1 MIGYL
6 ITALITIIGGI
17 MAAAGF
23 FIARKPNAK
32 ELIDKITPYQG
43 WIGIVLFLW
52 GIWQTI
58 SVILCLGW
66 ISSALIFW
74 LIWAI
79 LAFTNLFVGFLLGFG
94 LISKYALS
102 KNEEAMEKGQRI
114 RIKLMK
120 FQIPLGFISIA
131 IGILYLFWALGFF
144 YVGYAGF
151 GVIIIA
157 YIVLM
162 LVAGKPTTADESAG
176 SANPSVTPSA
186 QKQNTAS
193 TSTASTTTATISTAG
208 KGGIFYEVRLS
219 DVTCNLVGATYKI
232 GMALTAKKFVSDP
245 KTGKV
250 KEEMIN
256 DEIQIGMLKDGKEI
270 YLKGFKFTK
279 TVTTFN
285 LTVDQ
290 KPDKVGVDPYN
301 KLPEKV

>member
-6 ITALITIIGGI
+6 ITALITIIGGVL
-17 MAAAGF
+17 AAAGF

-43 WIGIVLFLW
+43 WIGIILFLW

-58 SVILCLGW
+58 SVILVIGW
-66 ISSALIFW
+66 ISSALLFW
-74 LIWAI
+74 LIWAV

-114 RIKLMK
+114 RLKLMK

-131 IGILYLFWALGFF
+131 VGILYLFWALGFF

-151 GVIIIA
+151 GLIIIL
-157 YIVLM
+157 YIVLL
-162 LVAGKPTTADESAG
+162 LVSGKPKTGEDSAADTKQA
-176 SANPSVTPSA
+176 SVSTSG
-186 QKQNTAS
+186 QKQNPAAT
-193 TSTASTTTATISTAG
+193 TTASTTTAANG
-208 KGGIFYEVRLS
+208 KGGTFYEVRLS
-219 DVTCNLVGATYKI
+219 NVTCNQVGATYKV
-232 GMALTAKKFVSDP
+232 GMALTAKKFIVEP
-245 KTGKV
+245 KTGKT

-270 YLKGFKFTK
+270 YLKSFKFTK
-279 TVTTFN
+279 TLTTFN

-290 KPDKVGVDPYN
+290 KPDKIGVDPYN

>member
-6 ITALITIIGGI
+6 ITALITIIGGVL
-17 MAAAGF
+17 AAAGF

-43 WIGIVLFLW
+43 WIGIILFLW

-58 SVILCLGW
+58 SVILAIGW
-66 ISSALIFW
+66 ISSALLFW
-74 LIWAI
+74 LIWAV

-114 RIKLMK
+114 RLKLMK

-131 IGILYLFWALGFF
+131 VGVLYLFWALGFF

-151 GVIIIA
+151 GLIIIL
-157 YIVLM
+157 YIILL
-162 LVAGKPTTADESAG
+162 LVSGKPKTGDDSAAG
-176 SANPSVTPSA
+176 TKQASVSTSG
-186 QKQNTAS
+186 QKQNPAS
-193 TSTASTTTATISTAG
+193 TTTASTTTPG
-208 KGGIFYEVRLS
+208 KGGTFFEVRLS
-219 DVTCNLVGATYKI
+219 NVVCNQVGATYKV
-232 GMALTAKKFVSDP
+232 GMALTAKKFIVDA
-245 KTGKV
+245 KTGKI

-270 YLKGFKFTK
+270 YLKSFKFTK
-279 TVTTFN
+279 TLTTFN

-290 KPDKVGVDPYN
+290 KPDKIGVDPYN